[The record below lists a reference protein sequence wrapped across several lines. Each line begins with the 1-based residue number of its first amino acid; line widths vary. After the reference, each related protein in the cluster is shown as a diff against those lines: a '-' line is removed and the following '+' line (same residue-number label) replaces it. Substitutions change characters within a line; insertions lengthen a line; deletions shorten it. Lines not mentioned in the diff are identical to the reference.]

1 MFCTAEVFKDIYLI
15 YYCRVAV
22 YPYTGGR
29 NSVWD
34 PSAVPN
40 HSPELLRSSGWQPGD
55 VSWNPNEQQSWEAAK
70 EFLSHPCSLEIP
82 TGMAATHS
90 ELGVLGR
97 WGETGRKRE
106 IRCFLSKNGDICTE
120 SERCISVLLERWG
133 TDRPFS
139 RSVISAVPHKFR
151 HFWEPHVCETEG
163 PPC

>member
-106 IRCFLSKNGDICTE
+106 I
-120 SERCISVLLERWG
+120 
-133 TDRPFS
+133 
-139 RSVISAVPHKFR
+139 
-151 HFWEPHVCETEG
+151 
-163 PPC
+163 